1 MAMADPAKTR
11 LPSSLVRVGQPLP
24 VDVYHESG
32 ILLLKKGHYVLTPEQ
47 RTRLLA
53 AGHGD
58 SEAVAA
64 RLEREQ
70 QERAARRQ
78 QDNPAQ
84 ACNPLVEFEFL
95 LRRVEGLLSHGLA
108 VRGLAAAL
116 REVVASLLE
125 LSQRL
130 PDGMLAAS
138 LLLDSRLPAAAHGL
152 RVATMLALLGRR
164 LGLAAATLYS
174 ACGAALTMNI
184 AIVGLLGKLRQQQEP
199 LSEAQNAALLAHPVI
214 GSAILREAGIDDE
227 LWHSLVQSHHEKP
240 DGSGYPQALR
250 GDEVPPLAR
259 LLALLD
265 QLGEQVESGRLPS
278 QVLATLFRDPAGG
291 HDPVQLAALVKEL
304 GVYPP
309 GSFVELS
316 SGEIAVV
323 TYRGDSANTPRVAAL
338 RRRDGPPYAEPLLRD
353 TRQLAFRITRAV
365 GRGSAGVKPAY
376 LVRLWQRR

>member
-1 MAMADPAKTR
+1 MADPAKTR
-11 LPSSLVRVGQPLP
+11 LPSSFVRLGQPLP

-47 RTRLLA
+47 RERLLA

-78 QDNPAQ
+78 QDSLAQ
-84 ACNPLVEFEFL
+84 PCNPLVEFEFL
-95 LRRVEGLLSHGLA
+95 LHRTEGLLSHGLA
-108 VRGLAAAL
+108 VRGLGSAL
-116 REVVASLLE
+116 REVLASLLE

-152 RVATMLALLGRR
+152 RVATTLAVLGRR
-164 LGLAAATLYS
+164 LGLDAATLHS

-184 AIVGLLGKLRQQQEP
+184 AIVGLLGKLRQQDEP
-199 LSEAQNAALLAHPVI
+199 LSEAQSAALLAHPVI

-265 QLGEQVESGRLPS
+265 QLGEQVESGRLLPS
-278 QVLATLFRDPAGG
+278 QALATLFRDPASG
-291 HDPVQLAALVKEL
+291 HDPAQLAALVKEL

-309 GSFVELS
+309 GSFVELA

-353 TRQLAFRITRAV
+353 TRQLAFRISRAV
-365 GRGSAGVKPAY
+365 GRGSTGVKPAY
-376 LVRLWQRR
+376 LIRLWQRR

>member
-1 MAMADPAKTR
+1 MADPAKTR
-11 LPSSLVRVGQPLP
+11 LPSSFVRIGQPLP

-47 RTRLLA
+47 REQLLD

-78 QDNPAQ
+78 QDSLAQ
-84 ACNPLVEFEFL
+84 PCNPLVEFEFL
-95 LRRVEGLLSHGLA
+95 LHRTEGLLSHGLA
-108 VRGLAAAL
+108 VRGLGVAL
-116 REVVASLLE
+116 REVLASLLE

-152 RVATMLALLGRR
+152 RVATTLAVLGRR
-164 LGLAAATLYS
+164 LGLDAATLYS

-184 AIVGLLGKLRQQQEP
+184 AIVGLLGKLRQQDEP

-214 GSAILREAGIDDE
+214 GSAILREAGIDDG
-227 LWHSLVQSHHEKP
+227 HIVIKGGRHHEKP
-240 DGSGYPQALR
+240 DGSGYPQALS

-265 QLGEQVESGRLPS
+265 QLGEQVESGRLLPS
-278 QVLATLFRDPAGG
+278 QALATLFRDPAGG

-309 GSFVELS
+309 GSFVELA

-353 TRQLAFRITRAV
+353 TRQLGFRITKAV
-365 GRGSAGVKPAY
+365 GRGSTGVKPAY
-376 LVRLWQRR
+376 LIRLWQRR